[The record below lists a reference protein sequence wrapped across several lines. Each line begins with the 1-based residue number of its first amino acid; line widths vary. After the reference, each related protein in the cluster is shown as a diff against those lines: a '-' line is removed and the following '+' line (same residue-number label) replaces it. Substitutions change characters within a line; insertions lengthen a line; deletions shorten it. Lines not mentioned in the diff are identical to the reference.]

1 MSISRLLIW
10 LLINGFARITIC
22 DLLKKL
28 LILFAPGVIILGIFV
43 LLLRVTVALGLSI
56 YADEQYSDEKES
68 TITQQTLLWE
78 CSWQKRL

>member
-28 LILFAPGVIILGIFV
+28 LILVAPGVIILGIFV
-43 LLLRVTVALGLSI
+43 LLLRVTVA
-56 YADEQYSDEKES
+56 
-68 TITQQTLLWE
+68 
-78 CSWQKRL
+78 